1 MGRFLIY
8 QAMYRR
14 PTARCEGEAHTSST
28 TGGHM
33 SSHRFI
39 TKSVSTA
46 LAVAAISASAAVGV
60 PPRDARPS
68 LAPQEQQVV
77 ASRGQSAPTPIR
89 GPVTHVEPAAQ
100 VADGSG
106 FDLGDAGIGA
116 GIAGGLMLV
125 AFGSVGLAHRRSMGV
140 AH

>member
-1 MGRFLIY
+1 
-8 QAMYRR
+8 
-14 PTARCEGEAHTSST
+14 
-28 TGGHM
+28 M

-39 TKSVSTA
+39 TKSVSTG
-46 LAVAAISASAAVGV
+46 LAVAAITASAAVAV
-60 PPRDARPS
+60 PPRDVGTQLTA
-68 LAPQEQQVV
+68 QEQHVI

-100 VADGSG
+100 VANDTG
-106 FDLGDAGIGA
+106 FDWGDAGIGA

-125 AFGSVGLAHRRSMGV
+125 GFGSVGLAHRRSMGL

>member
-1 MGRFLIY
+1 
-8 QAMYRR
+8 
-14 PTARCEGEAHTSST
+14 
-28 TGGHM
+28 M

-39 TKSVSTA
+39 TRTVTTGLAAAA
-46 LAVAAISASAAVGV
+46 LAASSAVAG
-60 PPRDARPS
+60 PPRDPISPITA
-68 LAPQEQQVV
+68 QEQQVI

-100 VADGSG
+100 VASGSG
-106 FDLGDAGIGA
+106 FDWGDAGIGA

-125 AFGSVGLAHRRSMGV
+125 AFGSVGLAHRRSTGL